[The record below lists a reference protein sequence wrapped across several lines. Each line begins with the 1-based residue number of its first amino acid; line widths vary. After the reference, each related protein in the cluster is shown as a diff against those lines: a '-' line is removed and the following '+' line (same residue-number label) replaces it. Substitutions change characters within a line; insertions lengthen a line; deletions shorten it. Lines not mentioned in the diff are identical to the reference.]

1 MVLRTETERL
11 INGTLHFITCF
22 ASKPQL
28 VCGTLCT
35 ETRYYYHQIWVTD
48 LGQLIGLIVV
58 LKKRTRF
65 SANPSRGRR
74 MKITTQMGQ
83 AAFCEEI
90 FVDLHSDPVL
100 NSRITD
106 VSEQRRARGLA
117 LCPEVLVQSL

>member
-1 MVLRTETERL
+1 MLRTATEWL

-28 VCGTLCT
+28 VFRTLCS

-48 LGQLIGLIVV
+48 SGQLIGLIVV
-58 LKKRTRF
+58 LKKRRGF

-74 MKITTQMGQ
+74 KKITTQMGQ
-83 AAFCEEI
+83 AAFWEEI
-90 FVDLHSDPVL
+90 FVDLHSDPAL
-100 NSRITD
+100 NLLITD
-106 VSEQRRARGLA
+106 VYEQRRARGLA